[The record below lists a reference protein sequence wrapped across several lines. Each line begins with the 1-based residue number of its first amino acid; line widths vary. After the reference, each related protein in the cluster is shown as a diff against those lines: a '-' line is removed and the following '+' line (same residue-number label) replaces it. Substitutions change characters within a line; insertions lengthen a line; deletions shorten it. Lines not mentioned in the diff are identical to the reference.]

1 MNDESRKWEL
11 FKAWQG
17 LVARFPVFQECTY
30 SKFQAVVE
38 QFANAWRP
46 FAIRSQMV
54 RVFVAER
61 SSARGNR
68 SEGSAGEG
76 GGDDDD
82 SDGNA
87 GLCGEADG
95 LQSLADQVCRGEIT
109 PPTRSQSPPSN
120 KLSFVRTAP
129 SVHQQVFNVQIQ
141 QSSSLRPVDSRP
153 PIDATQAISA
163 DGMLVAKRA
172 TPLSVADLLSPA
184 PAPAFN
190 MPMPSMQMAQ
200 SGSKRPACKSWGK
213 HNNESVAKARNKF
226 TGANTVYDPLAE
238 LLHAALTQ

>member
-76 GGDDDD
+76 GGDDRGGVQYATFDLVEDD
-82 SDGNA
+82 VGF
-87 GLCGEADG
+87 L
-95 LQSLADQVCRGEIT
+95 
-109 PPTRSQSPPSN
+109 
-120 KLSFVRTAP
+120 
-129 SVHQQVFNVQIQ
+129 SVHVCVSFRQ
-141 QSSSLRPVDSRP
+141 
-153 PIDATQAISA
+153 
-163 DGMLVAKRA
+163 
-172 TPLSVADLLSPA
+172 
-184 PAPAFN
+184 
-190 MPMPSMQMAQ
+190 
-200 SGSKRPACKSWGK
+200 
-213 HNNESVAKARNKF
+213 
-226 TGANTVYDPLAE
+226 
-238 LLHAALTQ
+238 